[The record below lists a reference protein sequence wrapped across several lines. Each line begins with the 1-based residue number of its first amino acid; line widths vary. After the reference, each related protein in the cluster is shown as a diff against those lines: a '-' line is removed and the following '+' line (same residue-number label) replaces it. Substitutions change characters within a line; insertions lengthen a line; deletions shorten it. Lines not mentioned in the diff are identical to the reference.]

1 MIDEMQGKRITVVVP
16 KKEIKR
22 VRKVKKDG
30 PKTSPK
36 DVWLIDFRGIRSG
49 NCKERKKHK
58 RRPKYS
64 GQKSAFNSPIK
75 LQEAVDEYFD
85 SCFGFMYDKNGNIK
99 YDRNG
104 EPIRYQNK
112 PFTVSGL
119 ALAIG
124 VSTKTLN
131 RYCTG
136 NFDIEFDDDPMTKTY
151 KQILVEA
158 KQKIESFAESR
169 LYDKEGQLGARF
181 VLDSSFGWCTQKEQ
195 AEIQERQFNMWLK
208 EQEFELKQKLANMG
222 EDTNGLEIRIVRKGE
237 D

>member
-1 MIDEMQGKRITVVVP
+1 MLQGKKITVTVP
-16 KKEIKR
+16 KTPVVRIK
-22 VRKVKKDG
+22 KYIKDG
-30 PKTSPK
+30 PKLKPK
-36 DVWLIDFRGIRSG
+36 QVWLIDFRGIRAD
-49 NCKERKKHK
+49 NKVVKNRQKKQYRGEK
-58 RRPKYS
+58 A
-64 GQKSAFNSPIK
+64 AFNSPEQ
-75 LQEAVDEYFD
+75 LQTVVDEYFA
-85 SCFGFMYDKNGNIK
+85 SCYSYMYDKNGNLK
-99 YDRNG
+99 YDKNG
-104 EPIRYQNK
+104 EPIKYQSR

-136 NFDIEFDDDPMTKTY
+136 NFDAEFDDDPRVKTY
-151 KQILVEA
+151 KQILVKA

-195 AEIQERQFNMWLK
+195 AEIQEKQFNMWLK
-208 EQEFELKQKLANMG
+208 EQEFDLKQKLATMG

-237 D
+237 